1 MASKVDIKTYPGIII
16 NAKFI
21 PTTTTRHSI
30 DPATGDPLYEVPI
43 ARKQDLDAAVT
54 AARDAFKTWS
64 KTSFDERSKMLLA
77 FADAIEEN
85 TEDLA
90 KLDTMESGK
99 PLELAKTEFAMTIQW
114 LRAFATM
121 EVKDEILE
129 DSDERTIY
137 RTFPPLGI
145 CGGIV
150 P

>member
-1 MASKVDIKTYPGIII
+1 
-16 NAKFI
+16 
-21 PTTTTRHSI
+21 
-30 DPATGDPLYEVPI
+30 
-43 ARKQDLDAAVT
+43 
-54 AARDAFKTWS
+54 
-64 KTSFDERSKMLLA
+64 MLLA